1 MTGAGDPTDT
11 FRQEAQEL
19 LEQLEQILLDLTRTP
34 DNPEL
39 VDSTFRALH
48 TIKGSGSMFG
58 FDAVAG
64 FTHHVESA
72 FDLVR
77 KGKVAMTAALADIA
91 LAGKDHIRNLIER
104 PESADHAAGQAIL
117 ARLEATVGGHAAAET
132 PKPAEAA
139 TTVAPPT
146 APTAKWRVH
155 FRLPADALATG
166 TNPLLLIDELRSL
179 GKATVT
185 PLLDKIPP
193 LAALNGTE
201 IHIGWDV
208 DLETDKPKSTI
219 EDVFMFVMDEMELKI
234 EQLDQPKAA
243 PAPAPVAA
251 APVPAPAAPKPAP
264 AAQPAKS
271 TAEALKSGGSIRV
284 PAERLDNLMDRVG
297 ELVIAQSRLKQIAA
311 ASQDGEFK
319 SISEE
324 IERLALELRD
334 TTMGVRMVPIAQL
347 FGRFRRLVHDLA
359 GELGKEIT
367 LTTSGEETEL
377 DKTVI
382 ERLNDPLVHLIRNSI
397 DHGLEGPD
405 QRQEAGKSLQG
416 HIHLAARHTGDKV
429 LISITDDGKGL
440 DRARIRARAEENGLI
455 QPGQEMSDSELFQVI
470 FQPGFSTAQK
480 VTNLSGRGVGMDV
493 VKRTLDAL
501 RGSIDIA
508 STAGKGTE
516 ITLRLPLTLAIIDG
530 LLVRIG
536 QGRYVIPLSAVEECV
551 ELPPVEE
558 SRVNGSNFLNI
569 RGDLVPFLRLREMF
583 NATTPPD
590 KYQKVVVV
598 SSNEMRVGLVVDQ
611 VIGDHQTVIKS
622 LSKLHK
628 GVGTFSGATI
638 LGDGT
643 VALILEIGHLVARGQ
658 RERNLKLAS

>member
-1 MTGAGDPTDT
+1 MSGADPTDT

-34 DNPEL
+34 DNAEL

-104 PESADHAAGQAIL
+104 PESVDAEAGKAIL
-117 ARLEATVGGHAAAET
+117 ARLEATVGGHAQAET

-139 TTVAPPT
+139 PVSA
-146 APTAKWRVH
+146 AAAAKWRVQ
-155 FRLPADALATG
+155 FRLPVDALATG

-179 GKATVT
+179 GTAVVT

-193 LAALNGTE
+193 LEALNATE
-201 IHIGWDV
+201 CHIGWDV
-208 DLETDKPKSTI
+208 EIETDKPKSAL
-219 EDVFMFVMDEMELKI
+219 EDVFLFVMDEMELRI
-234 EQLDQPKAA
+234 EPVGAPAA
-243 PAPAPVAA
+243 APAPVAA
-251 APVPAPAAPKPAP
+251 ETVSAPAAPQAA
-264 AAQPAKS
+264 AAQLAKNA
-271 TAEALKSGGSIRV
+271 TEALKGGGSIRV

-367 LTTSGEETEL
+367 LTTTGEETEL

-397 DHGLEGPD
+397 DHGLESPD
-405 QRQEAGKSLQG
+405 HRTAAGKSAQG
-416 HIHLAARHTGDKV
+416 HIHLTARHTGDKV
-429 LISITDDGKGL
+429 LISIKDDGKGL

-455 QPGQEMSDSELFQVI
+455 APGAEMSDSELFQVI

-480 VTNLSGRGVGMDV
+480 VTSLSGRGVGMDV

-508 STAGKGTE
+508 STTGKGTE

-551 ELPPVEE
+551 ELPPAEE
-558 SRVNGSNFLNI
+558 NRANGSNFLNI
-569 RGDLVPFLRLREMF
+569 RSDLVPFLRLREMF

-598 SSNEMRVGLVVDQ
+598 SANDMRVGLVVDQ

-628 GVGTFSGATI
+628 GVETFSGATI

-643 VALILEIGHLVARGQ
+643 VALILEIGSLVARGQ
-658 RERNLKLAS
+658 RERSLKLAS